1 MKNIFLSLLATIGLC
16 TGCNANNDMKD
27 VTILEPQVFIENTK
41 ADTNAIILDVRTPD
55 EYAEG
60 HIEGAINL
68 DWLNSEVFNEGEAKL
83 DKSKNYYI
91 YCRSGRRSNAAATKM
106 QTDGFKVF
114 DMKGGYLLWCELN
127 LPVIK

>member
-1 MKNIFLSLLATIGLC
+1 
-16 TGCNANNDMKD
+16 MKD

-127 LPVIK
+127 LPVVK